1 MNNYFV
7 VEQFPTEHQNISI
20 RNTIRNKLVDIIN
33 KGIHRLKPGY
43 TLLSPPNPL
52 VDMTT
57 IEQRI
62 NYFHLL
68 DAVIATH
75 IPGDVV
81 ELGCF
86 TGQCALLFQQV
97 LQMHQSGK
105 TLHLYDSFEIQFSVA
120 GEIEQ
125 RLLRNFANANLPLP
139 ILHKGYFEDTLP
151 TQLPAQI
158 AFVHIDC
165 GFGGDIELHKNTLL
179 FCLNAVYPKMATGS
193 VCVLM
198 DYYDDTVRTVFAGA
212 LNPGVKLACDEFFQ
226 SKPEKIVSL
235 YGNQYAHG
243 FFRKV

>member
-7 VEQFPTEHQNISI
+7 AEQFPTEHENVSLRNAFREKFI
-20 RNTIRNKLVDIIN
+20 RVIN

-43 TLLSPPNPL
+43 SVMSPPNPL

-57 IEQRI
+57 VEQRI

-68 DAVIATH
+68 DAVIANR
-75 IPGDVV
+75 IPGEVV

-97 LQMHQSGK
+97 IQMHQSEK
-105 TLHLYDSFEIQFSVA
+105 TLHLYDSFEVKFSVE
-120 GEIEQ
+120 GEVEQ
-125 RLLRNFANANLPLP
+125 KLLRNFERAHLPLP
-139 ILHKGYFEDTLP
+139 VLHKGYFENTLP
-151 TQLPAQI
+151 TQLPKQI

-165 GFGGDIELHKNTLL
+165 GFGGDISLHKDTLL
-179 FCLNAVYPKMATGS
+179 FCLHAVYPKMAPGS

-198 DYYDDTVRTVFAGA
+198 DYYDDTQRTVFAGS
-212 LNPGVKLACDEFFQ
+212 LNPGVKLACDEFFH